1 MGSVNSASLRDEFD
15 AYKADIASLRKEG
28 KITKEVGVVLTGLCS
43 LVEVLIAVF
52 LEKTTKKTSKN
63 SSIPPSQTGKDET
76 KKSPRKNCDTSAARN
91 SMTGENFETTT
102 VEEISTVGVCDS
114 CGTDL
119 SDIEPSAREQRVLRD
134 IKFTVVEVKVDAEIK
149 DCPECR
155 ARTKGRFPENMPGPL
170 QYGNGIKA
178 FVINL
183 LVTQMVSLNR
193 AVGLMQ
199 VMSGIKLSE
208 ATCLGYIQRLHD
220 ALEPWEAGTKKY
232 LKTRPALHVDE
243 TSLKVNKKNHWMH
256 VVTNGFVTLKY
267 LHRKRG
273 KEAIDF
279 FGIIPFY
286 IGTLI
291 HDRWAAYFS
300 YFLCKHQVCG
310 SHILRDLAFVIDSN
324 GYRWAR
330 LMHKLLR
337 EICHAVNQS
346 ETGVLSE
353 AECRRYR
360 KRYRTILTQGGKE
373 LPEIPQR
380 RGGKRGRVAKSDAH
394 NLHEALLKLEESVL
408 RFMSDPDVSFTN
420 NAAEQK
426 IRMSKVKIKVS
437 GCFRTERY
445 AQAWCRISSY
455 LDTMAEL
462 GYNPIEA
469 IRIALDGNAADMIR
483 QYDRAA

>member
-1 MGSVNSASLRDEFD
+1 M
-15 AYKADIASLRKEG
+15 
-28 KITKEVGVVLTGLCS
+28 
-43 LVEVLIAVF
+43 
-52 LEKTTKKTSKN
+52 
-63 SSIPPSQTGKDET
+63 
-76 KKSPRKNCDTSAARN
+76 
-91 SMTGENFETTT
+91 
-102 VEEISTVGVCDS
+102 
-114 CGTDL
+114 
-119 SDIEPSAREQRVLRD
+119 
-134 IKFTVVEVKVDAEIK
+134 
-149 DCPECR
+149 
-155 ARTKGRFPENMPGPL
+155 
-170 QYGNGIKA
+170 
-178 FVINL
+178 
-183 LVTQMVSLNR
+183 
-193 AVGLMQ
+193 
-199 VMSGIKLSE
+199 
-208 ATCLGYIQRLHD
+208 
-220 ALEPWEAGTKKY
+220 
-232 LKTRPALHVDE
+232 
-243 TSLKVNKKNHWMH
+243 
-256 VVTNGFVTLKY
+256 VTNGLVTLKY

-273 KEAIDF
+273 KEAINF

-310 SHILRDLAFVIDSN
+310 SHILLDLAFVIDSN
-324 GYRWAR
+324 GYCWAR

-337 EICHAVNQS
+337 ESCHAVNQS

-380 RGGKRGRVAKSDAH
+380 RGGKRGRIAKSDAH

-420 NAAEQK
+420 NTAERK

-445 AQAWCRISSY
+445 AHAWCRISSY
-455 LDTMAEL
+455 LDSMAKL

-469 IRIALDGNAADMIR
+469 ILIALDGNAADMIK

>member
-1 MGSVNSASLRDEFD
+1 MGSENSASLRDEFD

-43 LVEVLIAVF
+43 LMEILIAVF
-52 LEKTTKKTSKN
+52 LEKPTKKTSKN
-63 SSIPPSQTGKDET
+63 SSIPPSQSDKDET
-76 KKSPRKNCDTSAARN
+76 RKSSKKNRDTSAAES

-119 SDIEPSAREQRVLRD
+119 SDIELSAREQRVLRD

-220 ALEPWEAGTKKY
+220 TLDPWEVKAKEY
-232 LKTRPALHVDE
+232 LKTRPSLHVDE
-243 TSLKVNKKNHWMH
+243 TSLKVNKKNRWIH
-256 VVTNGFVTLKY
+256 VVTNGLVTLKY

-291 HDRWAAYFS
+291 RDRWAAYFS

-310 SHILRDLAFVIDSN
+310 SHILRDLAFVVDSN

-337 EICHAVNQS
+337 ESCHAVNQS

-380 RGGKRGRVAKSDAH
+380 RGGKRGRIAKSDAH

-420 NAAEQK
+420 NTAERK

-455 LDTMAEL
+455 LDSMAEL
-462 GYNPIEA
+462 GYNPIET
-469 IRIALDGNAADMIR
+469 ILIALDGNAADMIK